1 MSIDSL
7 PGPFFQPLPHPLNDQ
22 PKPLKDRRHDRLQDV
37 MHEFLD
43 DDDCESLAAAIL
55 ENLRAD
61 YAYYSA
67 KCRAIKRTLELLQ
80 TGSVQ

>member
-22 PKPLKDRRHDRLQDV
+22 PKPLKDQRHDRLRAV
-37 MHEFLD
+37 MSEFLD
-43 DDDCESLAAAIL
+43 DDDCEPLATAIL
-55 ENLRAD
+55 ENLRSD
-61 YAYYSA
+61 YAYYSN

>member
-1 MSIDSL
+1 
-7 PGPFFQPLPHPLNDQ
+7 
-22 PKPLKDRRHDRLQDV
+22 